1 METRRE
7 VSAGG
12 VVYRRRRGRVLVVL
26 AARRTRRGDLVWG
39 LPKGEIE
46 PGESPESAAIREVRE
61 ETGLHA
67 RIEDPLGQIKY
78 LYVWEGVRVRKAV
91 HFFLMRATGGK
102 VSDHD
107 EEMEDVRWFPLGDAV
122 GAAAY
127 KGEREVLQRAVERLS

>member
-12 VVYRRRRGRVLVVL
+12 VVYRRRRGRVQVVL

-61 ETGLHA
+61 ETGLRA

-91 HFFLMRATGGK
+91 HFFLMRATGGN
-102 VSDHD
+102 VSEHD